1 MINLLIIIFT
11 ISVIYLSVAGR
22 FQSFVNILSFHGLIL
37 CGIATLELREISLV
51 NFLFILLETLIVK
64 AILVPYFLRK
74 LINRSKLTYDT
85 APNIPHFTSLIINS
99 AAIVCTFLIG
109 YNLHEEHLKI
119 TYFTASVSA
128 LFIGIFLIISR
139 KKIITHIVGYMVLE
153 NGIFLLS
160 LAIGAELPM
169 IVNTGI
175 LLDLFTSVLV
185 LGFFVSKISDT
196 FHTVEIEKLTELKD

>member
-11 ISVIYLSVAGR
+11 ISVIYLSVASR
-22 FQSFVNILSFHGLIL
+22 FQSFVNILSFQGLVL
-37 CGIATLELREISLV
+37 CGIATLELREISLL
-51 NFLFILLETLIVK
+51 NFMFILLETLIVK

-74 LINRSKLTYDT
+74 LIKRSQLTYDT
-85 APNIPHFTSLIINS
+85 EPNTPQFTSLIINS
-99 AAIVCTFLIG
+99 LAIVCTFLLG

-128 LFIGIFLIISR
+128 VFIGIFLVISR

-196 FHTVEIEKLTELKD
+196 FHSVEIEKLNELKD

>member
-11 ISVIYLSVAGR
+11 VSIIYLSVASR
-22 FQSFVNILSFHGLIL
+22 FQSFVNILMFQGLVL
-37 CGIATLELREISLV
+37 CGIAMLELREISLA
-51 NFLFILLETLIVK
+51 NLLFILLETLIVK
-64 AILVPYFLRK
+64 AIVVPYFLGK
-74 LINRSKLTYDT
+74 LLKKNKLTHDS
-85 APNIPHFTSLIINS
+85 APDVPHFTSLIINS
-99 AAIVCTFLIG
+99 SAIIFSFILA
-109 YNLHEEHLKI
+109 YNLHDEHLKI

-128 LFIGIFLIISR
+128 MFIGIFLIISR
-139 KKIITHIVGYMVLE
+139 RKIITHIVGYMVLE

>member
-11 ISVIYLSVAGR
+11 VSIIHLSVASR
-22 FQSFVNILSFHGLIL
+22 FQSFINILMFQGLVL
-37 CGIATLELREISLV
+37 CGIAMLELREISWGNL
-51 NFLFILLETLIVK
+51 LFILLETLIVK
-64 AILVPYFLRK
+64 AMVVPYFLGK
-74 LINRSKLTYDT
+74 LLKKNNLTHDS
-85 APNIPHFTSLIINS
+85 APDVPHFTSLIINS
-99 AAIVCTFLIG
+99 SAIIFSFILA
-109 YNLHEEHLKI
+109 YNLHDEHLKI

-128 LFIGIFLIISR
+128 MFIGIFLIISR
-139 KKIITHIVGYMVLE
+139 RKIITHIVGYMVLE